1 MYLIFYLISWNHF
14 RLDEIIWNAIKFWL
28 VGMNSH
34 KVMSW
39 VCMPC
44 VLFWTAT
51 KRTVK
56 VISNFQS
63 LSCIMMIT
71 KEKLCWKEITKESV
85 GWNQLFSDCYMHVCA
100 KFGLFI
106 LLAHV
111 KFEGDKMIELD
122 LQANGAKTFVVRC
135 TRI

>member
-1 MYLIFYLISWNHF
+1 
-14 RLDEIIWNAIKFWL
+14 
-28 VGMNSH
+28 MNSH

-44 VLFWTAT
+44 VSFWTAT

-100 KFGLFI
+100 QIRYIYFVGTRQIRRRQNDWAWFTSERCKNFCSALHAYIKKLITSFPWCLEYWWVIAKF
-106 LLAHV
+106 LLVSIAS
-111 KFEGDKMIELD
+111 
-122 LQANGAKTFVVRC
+122 
-135 TRI
+135 